1 MNTASQTPPTEKPLA
16 PATGSLPRRPG
27 AGWKQISGP
36 VWEHTSG
43 LRVHV
48 LGMAMLP
55 DGSRMTWEWRDEYA
69 ALRQQAYN
77 TKRALMVWALSLLSP
92 NLEVSDR
99 RTVAG
104 TKRQPEQTGGGSL
117 D

>member
-1 MNTASQTPPTEKPLA
+1 MNDTTKTNPLA

-92 NLEVSDR
+92 NAPHELPPTKEREPRS
-99 RTVAG
+99 G
-104 TKRQPEQTGGGSL
+104 TEGAIGG
-117 D
+117 

>member
-1 MNTASQTPPTEKPLA
+1 MNYTTKTNPLA

>member
-1 MNTASQTPPTEKPLA
+1 MNYTTKTNPLA

-55 DGSRMTWEWRDEYA
+55 DGENQAKGGKARWRGMAKGQRRKGASA
-69 ALRQQAYN
+69 AARARWARRQN
-77 TKRALMVWALSLLSP
+77 RELSHG
-92 NLEVSDR
+92 
-99 RTVAG
+99 G
-104 TKRQPEQTGGGSL
+104 TNE
-117 D
+117 